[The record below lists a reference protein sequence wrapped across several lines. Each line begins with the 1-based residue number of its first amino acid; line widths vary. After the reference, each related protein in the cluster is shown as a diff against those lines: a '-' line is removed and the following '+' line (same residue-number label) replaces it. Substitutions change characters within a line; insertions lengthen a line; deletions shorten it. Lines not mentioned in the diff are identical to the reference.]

1 MPGKF
6 IRQANRISKV
16 LKRAAMGKD
25 ITIVTFANHTSLIK
39 TFSGPDLKV
48 KPFGVGKDF
57 MTSEGA
63 VFELKSLAE
72 VLQRHHST
80 PNTSILATAMAK
92 AELAVTCPHLT

>member
-1 MPGKF
+1 M
-6 IRQANRISKV
+6 

-25 ITIVTFANHTSLIK
+25 ITIVTFANRISLIK
-39 TFSGPDLKV
+39 TSSGPDLKV
-48 KPFGVGKDF
+48 KPFVISKDF

-80 PNTSILATAMAK
+80 PNTSVLATAMVK
-92 AELAVTCPHLT
+92 AELAVTCPNLP